1 MNQVETNIFDRLL
14 YYLSH
19 VGDLNWVD
27 FKQTIKRLT
36 RDNPDLKMSTYLT
49 SLARLG
55 HLDFDP
61 MQLSHITIAPAVLVE
76 TTVENRYVLVGSRVP
91 SFLEEIKKCVS
102 ENGGNF
108 WLIPEKY
115 APMTVLLSDLTKKA
129 FSTLESLNV
138 HISWEFSAKL
148 SQVLPR
154 PKLMNIHPELS
165 FAANLEKK
173 FNSATLDYE
182 PLSAGENLDGLY
194 QMSQHGPDVYAL
206 RSGNHQRRVPRD
218 WAEWYM
224 LAGVS
229 GLISYME
236 KSQTW
241 RVRNNLLVP
250 LIVDRCA
257 TLCSGYPPKLI
268 GNFVCYS
275 DVPIGVAYRLAKSLY
290 QNWEVI

>member
-1 MNQVETNIFDRLL
+1 MNQVETNVFDGLL

-19 VGDLNWVD
+19 IGKLSWED

-61 MQLSHITIAPAVLVE
+61 MKLSYVTIAPAVLVE

-91 SFLEEIKKCVS
+91 SFLEKIKKCVA

-108 WLIPEKY
+108 RSIPEKY
-115 APMTVLLSDLTKKA
+115 APTTVLLSDLTEEA

-148 SQVLPR
+148 SHILPR
-154 PKLMNIHPELS
+154 PRLMNLQREPS
-165 FAANLEKK
+165 FVANLEKK
-173 FNSATLDYE
+173 FNPLTLDYE
-182 PLSAGENLDGLY
+182 PLSTGENLDGLY
-194 QMSQHGPDVYAL
+194 QISQHGPDVYVL

-218 WAEWYM
+218 WAEWNV
-224 LAGVS
+224 LAGTP
-229 GLISYME
+229 GLISYVE

-241 RVRNNLLVP
+241 RVRNNLLIP
-250 LIVDRCA
+250 LIIDRCA
-257 TLCSGYPPKLI
+257 TLCSGYPPKLK
-268 GNFVCYS
+268 GKFVCYS
-275 DVPIGVAYRLAKSLY
+275 DVPTDIAKRLTKSLY
-290 QNWEVI
+290 QDWEVI

>member
-1 MNQVETNIFDRLL
+1 MKKVETNVFDRLL

-19 VGDLNWVD
+19 VGGLNWED

-55 HLDFDP
+55 YLDFDP
-61 MQLSHITIAPAVLVE
+61 MKLSYVTIAPAVLVE
-76 TTVENRYVLVGSRVP
+76 TTVENRYILVGSRVP
-91 SFLEEIKKCVS
+91 SFLEKIKKCVA

-108 WLIPEKY
+108 GLIPEKY
-115 APMTVLLSDLTKKA
+115 APTTVLLSDLTKKA

-138 HISWEFSAKL
+138 HISWEVSTKL
-148 SQVLPR
+148 SHILPR
-154 PKLMNIHPELS
+154 PRLMNFRSEPS
-165 FAANLEKK
+165 FVANLEKK
-173 FNSATLDYE
+173 FNPVTLDYE
-182 PLSAGENLDGLY
+182 LLSHGKNMDGLY
-194 QMSQHGPDVYAL
+194 QISQHGPDIYVL

-218 WAEWYM
+218 WAEWNV
-224 LAGVS
+224 LAGTP

-236 KSQTW
+236 KSQMW

-257 TLCSGYPPKLI
+257 TLCSGYPPKLK
-268 GNFVCYS
+268 GKYVCYS
-275 DVPIGVAYRLAKSLY
+275 DVPTDIAKRLTKSLY
-290 QNWEVI
+290 QDWENV